1 MYRKCVTEVS
11 ARHQKQVE
19 QALLELM
26 QKMPYEAITVTAL
39 CQTAGISRRVF
50 YHLFTGKTDALH
62 ALLDHTLLDTERYHP
77 DIADPTLGFFL
88 YWKDHRNLLD
98 ALRNNQMSGLLLERM
113 IANVLNEDYDLR
125 YWVRA
130 NGWEKDRDI
139 IIFHI
144 SGVMGLVY
152 RWYYSDFRESPE
164 EMAAL
169 LDQIV
174 TTPLAKKPPAK

>member
-1 MYRKCVTEVS
+1 
-11 ARHQKQVE
+11 
-19 QALLELM
+19 
-26 QKMPYEAITVTAL
+26 
-39 CQTAGISRRVF
+39 
-50 YHLFTGKTDALH
+50 
-62 ALLDHTLLDTERYHP
+62 
-77 DIADPTLGFFL
+77 
-88 YWKDHRNLLD
+88 
-98 ALRNNQMSGLLLERM
+98 M

-174 TTPLAKKPPAK
+174 TTPLAKHNPLK